1 MNKEY
6 YTYCAY
12 GIHGELLYIGY
23 GKGNRYQHCNN
34 GMSSNKGLNRY
45 YFTNGEE
52 GSITVKILHHFD
64 NKTTNHLRKVVFA
77 FLNTIKCYLANAFKS
92 PSNNARL
99 CLSLCISITL
109 SFIVLASSNVNFLP
123 ET

>member
-23 GKGNRYQHCNN
+23 GKGDRYKHCNN

-64 NKTTNHLRKVVFA
+64 NNHQSFA
-77 FLNTIKCYLANAFKS
+77 KGGFCVS
-92 PSNNARL
+92 
-99 CLSLCISITL
+99 
-109 SFIVLASSNVNFLP
+109 
-123 ET
+123 